1 MKMKTSALAL
11 LVATVLTGCAA
22 QSSVPAAP
30 EAAKEPAV
38 VAATDVVKRDL
49 ADGLYEMALS
59 PAGDALYVAS
69 SEGFKDVQGG
79 VVYKLDPK
87 TLKTIGRSHTD
98 LKNFAMAISA
108 DGKVVYVTNSLDG
121 GISALNTADGKVKGR
136 TLFSERN
143 KEGFLYGARQVLL
156 HNGLLYIGAVAAP
169 AVIWVVDAETLKL
182 KTRIKN
188 TGKWMT
194 GLHYSEKTQRIY
206 AANGGGEILVINP
219 RNNRIEHRWKPL
231 GDKPALLLNMAEDT
245 ETGRLFV
252 TDNSQ
257 AKATLVV
264 DINTGKL
271 LKTLEVGDSLAVKF
285 NPKRHEIYIT
295 RRDGGKLLS
304 LDATSY
310 AVKKT
315 WDLPPNP
322 NSMLLSADGQTLFV
336 TVKQPFNKDHSTSAP
351 DSVVEIQQTSQQQ
364 RPEIRYR
371 GPHRVTLFAKDIPH
385 GDRIGMRLPVGNA
398 DVFQAGEQLFRGL
411 AFLGYAG

>member
-1 MKMKTSALAL
+1 MKRQLTAMALAFAL
-11 LVATVLTGCAA
+11 AGCAA
-22 QSSVPAAP
+22 QSTKAPQPAP
-30 EAAKEPAV
+30 QPQAAAQAEQL
-38 VAATDVVKRDL
+38 TQRDL

-59 PAGDALYVAS
+59 PKGDALYVS
-69 SEGFKDVQGG
+69 SAEGFKDVQGG

-87 TLKTIGRSHTD
+87 TLKTLGASHTD
-98 LKNFAMAISA
+98 LKNFGMTISD
-108 DGKVVYVTNSLDG
+108 DGQTVYVTNSLDG
-121 GISALNTADGKVKGR
+121 GISALNTADGKVKAR
-136 TLFSERN
+136 LLFPERN
-143 KEGFLYGARQVLL
+143 EKGLPYGARQVLL
-156 HNGLLYIGAVAAP
+156 HNDTLYVGAVADP
-169 AVIWVVDAETLKL
+169 AVIWVVDAKTLKL

-194 GLHYSEKTQRIY
+194 GLHYSASTGRVY

-257 AKATLVV
+257 AKTTLVV

-271 LKTLEVGDSLAVKF
+271 LKTLDVGDSLSVKF

-295 RRDGGKLLS
+295 QRDAGKVLS

-310 AVKKT
+310 ALKKS

-351 DSVVEIQQTSQQQ
+351 DSVV
-364 RPEIRYR
+364 
-371 GPHRVTLFAKDIPH
+371 
-385 GDRIGMRLPVGNA
+385 RIAL
-398 DVFQAGEQLFRGL
+398 DK
-411 AFLGYAG
+411 